1 MSDRIPTGRL
11 RRAAKTTGALAPGTL
26 KLASTIAANAG
37 RDPDRAAELL
47 ARRHEELADEVVDV
61 LSSLRGGAMKIGQ
74 MASFIDVDF
83 IPPEHRDTYQDK
95 LAALRDSAPPMSWRQ
110 VRAVLEHE
118 WGEPPES
125 VLDELEHDA
134 AAAASIGQVHR
145 GRLRD
150 GRSVAVKIQYPEI
163 ADALEA
169 DLGTA
174 AIIAR
179 LGKAIAPGVDPN
191 VIMAEIRERILEELD
206 YELEAQNQ
214 RTFARAYRGHPFVH
228 VPDVVTSLSARRVL
242 VSEWVDGRP
251 FAELLSLPDDE
262 RGRVGE
268 IIFRFFYGS
277 LHWLGRFNVDAHPG
291 NYVLLGD
298 GRMAFVDFGSVKEM
312 EAERLRAGL
321 RLMMAARDLTDEAVV
336 DVLRELG
343 YVRDGAAPNAALMAA
358 QVRVPNEWALT
369 DREFTLDRA
378 YVGQL
383 LAATSQINAETLRLA
398 RTVAL
403 PADDLMLN
411 RMGIGVVA
419 VLGQLGATRNWYR
432 ILREHWFGDPPA
444 TELGATEQAF
454 FEGRG
459 VKRLLLAA
467 RREADAPRTQMRGT

>member
-1 MSDRIPTGRL
+1 MADRIPTGRL

-26 KLASTIAANAG
+26 KLATSIATSAA
-37 RDPDRAAELL
+37 RDPERAADLL

-83 IPPEHRDTYQDK
+83 IPEEFRDTYQAK

-110 VRAVLEHE
+110 VSSVLEKE
-118 WGEPPES
+118 WGEKPES
-125 VLDELEHDA
+125 VLEDIEHDT

-145 GRLRD
+145 GRLPD
-150 GRSVAVKIQYPEI
+150 GRTVAIKVQYPEI

-179 LGKAIAPGVDPN
+179 LGKAIAPGVDPQL
-191 VIMAEIRERILEELD
+191 IMDEIRERILEELD

-214 RTFARAYRGHPFVH
+214 RAFARAYRGHPFAH

-251 FAELLSLPDDE
+251 FPELLELPDDE
-262 RGRVGE
+262 RGRIGE
-268 IIFRFFYGS
+268 AIFRFFYGS
-277 LHWLGRFNVDAHPG
+277 LHWLGRFNVDPHPG
-291 NYVLLGD
+291 NYLLMDD
-298 GRMAFVDFGSVKEM
+298 GRMAFLDFGSVKEM
-312 EAERLRAGL
+312 QAGRLRVGL
-321 RLMMAARDLTDEAVV
+321 RLLMAARDPSDDAIV

-343 YVRDGAAPNAALMAA
+343 YVRAGSTPNAELLAA

-369 DREFTLDRA
+369 DTEFTLDRR
-378 YVGQL
+378 YVARL
-383 LAATSQINAETLRLA
+383 LALQSQINAETLRLA
-398 RTVAL
+398 RSIAL

-419 VLGQLGATRNWYR
+419 VLGQLGVTRNWYR
-432 ILREHWFGDPPA
+432 ISREAWFGDPPA
-444 TELGATEQAF
+444 TEMGAAEHEF
-454 FEGRG
+454 FTNKGL
-459 VKRLLLAA
+459 KPLLLKDGA
-467 RREADAPRTQMRGT
+467 

>member
-11 RRAAKTTGALAPGTL
+11 RRAARTTGALAPGTF
-26 KLASTIAANAG
+26 KLATSIATSAA
-37 RDPDRAAELL
+37 RDPDKAAELL
-47 ARRHEELADEVVDV
+47 ARRHEELADEVVDA

-83 IPPEHRDTYQDK
+83 IPAEYRDTYQAK
-95 LAALRDSAPPMSWRQ
+95 LAALRDSAPPMSWKQ
-110 VRAVLEHE
+110 VRAVLEGE

-125 VLDELEHDA
+125 VLEDIEHDA

-145 GRLRD
+145 GRLAD
-150 GRSVAVKIQYPEI
+150 GRTVAIKVQYPEI

-191 VIMAEIRERILEELD
+191 VIMAEVRERILEELD

-214 RTFARAYRGHPFVH
+214 RAFARAYRGHPFAH

-242 VSEWVDGRP
+242 VAEWVDGRP
-251 FAELLSLPDDE
+251 FAEMLALPEDE
-262 RGRVGE
+262 RGRIGE
-268 IIFRFFYGS
+268 AIFRFFYGS

-291 NYVLLGD
+291 NYLLLDD
-298 GRMAFVDFGSVKEM
+298 GRMAFLDFGSVKEM
-312 EAERLRAGL
+312 QAERLRIGV
-321 RLMMAARDLTDEAVV
+321 RLLMAATEPDDEAVV
-336 DVLRELG
+336 EVLRELG
-343 YVRDGAAPNAALMAA
+343 YVRPGSSPNAALLAA
-358 QVRVPNEWALT
+358 QVRIPNEWVLT
-369 DREFTLDRA
+369 DAEFKLDRT
-378 YVGQL
+378 YVAAL
-383 LAATSQINAETLRLA
+383 MLAQSQINAETLRLA
-398 RTVAL
+398 RTIAL

-419 VLGQLGATRNWYR
+419 VLGQLGVTRNWHR
-432 ILREHWFGDPPA
+432 LARESWFDDPPA
-444 TELGATEQAF
+444 TGMGAAEQAF

-459 VKRLLLAA
+459 MRRLLQ
-467 RREADAPRTQMRGT
+467 R

>member
-26 KLASTIAANAG
+26 KLATSIATSAA
-37 RDPDRAAELL
+37 RDPEKAAELL
-47 ARRHEELADEVVDV
+47 TRRHEELADEVVDA

-83 IPPEHRDTYQDK
+83 IPPEYRDTYQAK
-95 LAALRDSAPPMSWRQ
+95 LAALRDSAPPMSWKQ
-110 VRAVLEHE
+110 VSSVLERE
-118 WGEPPES
+118 LGEPPES
-125 VLDELEHDA
+125 VFDDLEHDA

-145 GRLRD
+145 GRLPD
-150 GRSVAVKIQYPEI
+150 GRSVAVKVQYPEI

-191 VIMAEIRERILEELD
+191 LIMAEIRERILEELD

-214 RTFARAYRGHPFVH
+214 RAFARAYRGHPFAY
-228 VPDVVTSLSARRVL
+228 VPDVVTSLCARRVL

-251 FAELLSLPDDE
+251 FTSILELPDDE
-262 RGRVGE
+262 RGQIGE
-268 IIFRFFYGS
+268 AIYRFFYGS

-291 NYVLLGD
+291 NYLLLDD
-298 GRMAFVDFGSVKEM
+298 GRMAFLDFGSVKEM
-312 EAERLRAGL
+312 EAERLRVGV
-321 RLMMAARDLTDEAVV
+321 RLLMAATEPDDEAVV
-336 DVLRELG
+336 DVLRDLG
-343 YVRDGAAPNAALMAA
+343 YVRPGSNPNAALLAA
-358 QVRVPNEWALT
+358 QVRVPNQWILT
-369 DREFTLDRA
+369 DTEFTLDRD
-378 YVGQL
+378 YVGRL
-383 LAATSQINAETLRLA
+383 MAAQSQINAETLRLA
-398 RTVAL
+398 RQISL

-419 VLGQLGATRNWYR
+419 VLGQLGVTRNWHR
-432 ILREHWFGDPPA
+432 MAREAWFGEPPA
-444 TELGATEQAF
+444 TAMGVAEQAF

-459 VKRLLLAA
+459 IKRILA
-467 RREADAPRTQMRGT
+467 R